1 MLIMLINYIDNID
14 ILFFFCSFFL
24 KILYRIYAIN
34 TFYNYCLMDIITC
47 LLHPIYDTIK
57 IHL

>member
-14 ILFFFCSFFL
+14 FFCSFFL
-24 KILYRIYAIN
+24 KILYRTYAIN
-34 TFYNYCLMDIITC
+34 TFYNYCLMDIIIC